1 MNRKEDINELLARHF
16 ANEKMTDGQQAEL
29 DSWISDNTEEY
40 QRLRKLIGASLNKP
54 DEECYD
60 TEKAWQKI
68 ESKLHDR
75 PSLFNLYGR
84 TWKLV
89 AAASLL
95 LVILFSVPYLSGN
108 TEGNTTHYANTD
120 NTHKMITLPDG
131 SEVQLYPH
139 STLAF
144 SQSDGKEA
152 RVAKLKGKAF
162 FKVKRQNG
170 MSFKVE
176 TEAIDVEVLGTS
188 FLVDAATK
196 NNTGVYVST
205 GTVKVTAG
213 ETSVIIVKN
222 EKAILK
228 DGNLQTGTF
237 DNADTTLS
245 ESDVTLTFSNTRITD
260 VVKQIEQETGIRIEL
275 SEGLEQ
281 NLVTTRFDNIDA
293 RNMAE
298 ELAFICGC
306 KYKTITEGKH
316 YKLYK

>member
-40 QRLRKLIGASLNKP
+40 QRLLKLIGASLNKP
-54 DEECYD
+54 DEGCYD

-75 PSLFNLYGR
+75 PSLLYLYGR

-120 NTHKMITLPDG
+120 NTQKMITLPDG

-293 RNMAE
+293 LNMAE